1 MCRPVL
7 RKDVGAPLLY
17 VTGDEEEDDAIGEDA
32 LLDLMRGG
40 FVLGLVSQLQAAYT
54 SAGTGQVEDA
64 VAEAVSRLVVRLRKE
79 PPVADVASYLAKVAH
94 NTLKRTV
101 ERRAKQ
107 EAPLDDRPEEAAPA
121 AEDEALRHAAVEV
134 IRAEIRTWTNAN
146 IREVMLV
153 YVDSIAYGEPLEAEE
168 VAVIAGQSLDEEI
181 SAGSVRV
188 CKARGL
194 KRLQEF
200 VGDAGLIETRRTDG
214 AEEER

>member
-1 MCRPVL
+1 MVL
-7 RKDVGAPLLY
+7 REGGGAPLPY
-17 VTGDEEEDDAIGEDA
+17 MTGDEEEGDATGEDA

-40 FVLGLVSQLQAAYT
+40 FLLGLVRQLQATYP

-79 PPVADVASYLAKVAH
+79 PPVVDVASYLAKVAH
-94 NTLKRTV
+94 NTLKRTA

-107 EAPLDDRPEEAAPA
+107 EAPLDDRPDEATPS

-134 IRAEIRTWTNAN
+134 IRAEIRTWSNAN

-153 YVDSIAYGEPLEAEE
+153 YVDSIAYGEPLEADE
-168 VAVIAGQSLDEEI
+168 VAAIAGQNLDEEI

-188 CKARGL
+188 WKARGL
-194 KRLQEF
+194 KRLKEF

-214 AEEER
+214 EEEER

>member
-7 RKDVGAPLLY
+7 RAGVEAPLLHM
-17 VTGDEEEDDAIGEDA
+17 TGNEEDDDTGEDA

-40 FVLGLVSQLQAAYT
+40 FVLGLVSQLEATYP

-64 VAEAVSRLVVRLRKE
+64 VAEAVSRLAARLRKE

-94 NTLKRTV
+94 NTLKRTA
-101 ERRAKQ
+101 ERRSKR
-107 EAPLDDRPEEAAPA
+107 EAPLDDRPDEAASS

-146 IREVMLV
+146 KREVMLV

-168 VAVIAGQSLDEEI
+168 VAVIAGQNLGEEI

-188 CKARGL
+188 WKARGL
-194 KRLQEF
+194 KQLKEF
-200 VGDAGLIETRRTDG
+200 AGDAGLVDTRRTDG
-214 AEEER
+214 EEE

>member
-1 MCRPVL
+1 M
-7 RKDVGAPLLY
+7 K
-17 VTGDEEEDDAIGEDA
+17 GDDGEGKANGVDA

-40 FVLGLVSQLQAAYT
+40 FLLGLVGQLQAAYPP
-54 SAGTGQVEDA
+54 AGTGQVEDA

-79 PPVADVASYLAKVAH
+79 PPVADLASYLAKVAH
-94 NTLKRTV
+94 NTLKRTAD
-101 ERRAKQ
+101 RRAKQ
-107 EAPLDDRPEEAAPA
+107 EVRLDDRPAEPVSS

-168 VAVIAGQSLDEEI
+168 VADIAGQSLGEEI
-181 SAGSVRV
+181 STGSVRV
-188 CKARGL
+188 WKARGL

-214 AEEER
+214 EEEEER

>member
-1 MCRPVL
+1 MT
-7 RKDVGAPLLY
+7 A
-17 VTGDEEEDDAIGEDA
+17 DEEDANGEDA

-40 FVLGLVSQLQAAYT
+40 FLLGLVCQLQAAYP

-64 VAEAVSRLVVRLRKE
+64 VAEAVSRLVVRLRKD
-79 PPVADVASYLAKVAH
+79 PPITDVASYLAKVAY
-94 NTLKRTV
+94 NTLERSAG
-101 ERRAKQ
+101 RRAKR
-107 EAPLDDRPEEAAPA
+107 EAPLDDRPENHPVPS
-121 AEDEALRHAAVEV
+121 AEDDALRHAAVEV

-168 VAVIAGQSLDEEI
+168 VAAIAGQSLDEEI

-188 CKARGL
+188 WKARGL

-200 VGDAGLIETRRTDG
+200 VGTAGLIDTRRTDG
-214 AEEER
+214 EEEDQ